1 MNKIRNIIQTE
12 FRQYEAAFA
21 KALHSENPLL
31 NDALDY
37 LRAQR
42 GKQLRPILV
51 MLSASA

>member
-21 KALHSENPLL
+21 GALHSENPLL

-42 GKQLRPILV
+42 ESNCARFW
-51 MLSASA
+51 